1 MTDVPATA
9 ATAATEADAAIRAAL
24 RRERVAMVRFLDIVR
39 AAAVTGWLVIA
50 VAFGLADLP
59 FVAAYAVITW
69 IVLVLGRRSDA
80 WARRAAFA
88 PVAVDLPMYFAVQWL
103 GLPNAA
109 IPAFAIGSSIFGLM
123 MITSAAMLTLRRA
136 VIHGAALLSALMAPL
151 LLARGGVVSVPASV
165 LSAIAIGVVGAC
177 GAFLTDRVYRLL
189 RAVTLEQATR
199 ARLVRYFSPAVA
211 DRIAEQG
218 GTSRGE
224 HREISIL
231 FADIRGF
238 TTLSEKLAS
247 DAVLELLNE
256 YHSAMVEVIFRHGG
270 TLDKFMGD
278 GLMAWFGAPLDQPDH
293 ARRSVACGLDM
304 LSALDALNAR
314 RTARGDAP
322 LRIGIGI
329 HTGRAVVGDV
339 GSEQRREYT
348 AIGDAVNL
356 ASRIEA
362 LTKDYGVPLLVT
374 QDTRAHAGEEWG
386 WEPVRVAEV
395 RGRSEGV
402 ATFTVGAAA

>member
-1 MTDVPATA
+1 MNVTRPPAA
-9 ATAATEADAAIRAAL
+9 GTELDASIHAAL
-24 RRERVAMVRFLDIVR
+24 ERERLTMVRFVGTVR
-39 AAAVTGWLVIA
+39 AAAISAWFVLGVVFRLT
-50 VAFGLADLP
+50 DLP
-59 FVAAYAVITW
+59 FIVVYCVLAWAVW
-69 IVLVLGRRSDA
+69 WLERHSDA
-80 WARRAAFA
+80 WVRRLAAA
-88 PVAVDLPMYFAVQWL
+88 PIVLDLPVYFAVQWL
-103 GLPNAA
+103 GLPHASL
-109 IPAFAIGSSIFGLM
+109 PTFAVGASIFGLM
-123 MITSAAMLTLRRA
+123 MITSASMLTLRRT
-136 VIHGAALLSALMAPL
+136 VIQGTGLLAALMAPL
-151 LLARGGVVSVPASV
+151 LLARGGLVSVPASV

-177 GAFLTDRVYRLL
+177 GAYLTDRVFRLL
-189 RAVTLEQATR
+189 QAVTVEQASR

-238 TTLSEKLAS
+238 TTLSEKLPS
-247 DAVLELLNE
+247 EAVLDLLNE
-256 YHSAMVEVIFRHGG
+256 YHSAMVEVVFRHGG

-304 LSALDALNAR
+304 LTALDALNAR
-314 RTARGDAP
+314 RTARGDVP

-348 AIGDAVNL
+348 AIGDAVNV

-374 QDTRAHAGEEWG
+374 QDTRARAGEEWG
-386 WEPVRVAEV
+386 WAPVRVAEV

-402 ATFTVGAAA
+402 ATFTVGA